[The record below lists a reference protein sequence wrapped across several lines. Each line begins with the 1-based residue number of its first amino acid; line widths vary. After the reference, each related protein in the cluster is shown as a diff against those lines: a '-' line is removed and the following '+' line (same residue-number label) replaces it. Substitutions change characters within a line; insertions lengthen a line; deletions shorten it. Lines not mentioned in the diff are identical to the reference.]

1 MHTAPGYETAVQ
13 SMTRKNIWEIEIV
26 PDYKTVTELANKP
39 NYSQN
44 LDENA
49 PDIFRSQISAPTFFE
64 PNTNRNGTMRLVA
77 DYPNDNAL
85 RSSEFSTD
93 AGTFSNPLSVEF
105 FTEVGT
111 NINESYC
118 FPYYE
123 IGFSTRCDNGDHA
136 TGFTVELYRW
146 HETEPRLE
154 VKEITVS
161 NYTDDLYRIPKID
174 GWESTDKY
182 PAHQIK
188 ITITEWSAPKARAV
202 ISRIYF
208 GEHPYTITN
217 NELTETPNVFKE
229 LESDGDVGSVSANQ
243 IRFGFYNAFGFDDSA
258 VEAGALIKTKFGIR
272 TDDYQTLFDYGT
284 FFLESG
290 SLDKNIFTVTGND
303 RMYQIINSDFKY
315 FDLDVSKNKEW
326 QSYLGG
332 IMGDVL
338 YDHGSGASFFAPGE
352 NSGDEPAPYRRAKYS
367 DLLNELGIFSGSYF
381 SFDDSDQF
389 HVYHDLPNVKGAHVE
404 VSKENLISFLS
415 KKRKIPMSVTIN
427 KYELQKL
434 PAKDGGYVLFS
445 QTADDAPSYELIG
458 PAYDA
463 VIYENENGML
473 AVDPTSMADGTD
485 PDYSIIKADGGVLS
499 QQYWHEPDV
508 GPFVPEIKATEVYQF
523 ADKPKEYFVNFHG
536 MGSNFVFNT
545 YIAPTKNGAYKS
557 TAQKI
562 YDSFKA
568 RQNEFVVEVLT
579 DPSIEPGDPI
589 IIHKDETTT
598 VKGMIIRIEVSGS
611 KTKLTVRGEYDNG

>member
-26 PDYKTVTELANKP
+26 PDHKTVTELANEP

-44 LDENA
+44 LDKNA

-77 DYPNDNAL
+77 DYKNDNAL
-85 RSSEFSTD
+85 RSSEFSTE
-93 AGTFSNPLSVEF
+93 AGTFSNPLWFEF
-105 FTEVGT
+105 DTQLGT
-111 NINESYC
+111 NFYERSY

-174 GWESTDKY
+174 EWESTGDY
-182 PAHQIK
+182 PVLTIK

-258 VEAGALIKTKFGIR
+258 VKAGALIKTKFGIR

-284 FFLESG
+284 FYLESG

-303 RMYQIINSDFKY
+303 RMYQIIHSDFKY

-381 SFDDSDQF
+381 SFDDSDRF
-389 HVYHDLPNVKGAHVE
+389 HVYSDLPNSHTAHVE

-415 KKRKIPMSVTIN
+415 RKRKIPMSVTIN
-427 KYELQKL
+427 KHELQKL
-434 PAKDGGYVLFS
+434 PAQDGGYVLFS
-445 QTADDAPSYELIG
+445 QTADDAQNATYYVG
-458 PAYDA
+458 

-473 AVDPTSMADGTD
+473 AVDPISVADGTN
-485 PDYSIIKADGGVLS
+485 PDDSIIKSDGGELS
-499 QQYWHEPDV
+499 HKYWTELGADLSLPY
-508 GPFVPEIKATEVYQF
+508 IKATEVYQF

-536 MGSNFVFNT
+536 MGSKFVFNT

-579 DPSIEPGDPI
+579 DPSIELGDPI
-589 IIHKDETTT
+589 TIHKDDTTT

>member
-1 MHTAPGYETAVQ
+1 MHIAPGYETAVQ

-26 PDYKTVTELANKP
+26 PDHKTVTELANEP

-44 LDENA
+44 LDENT

-77 DYPNDNAL
+77 DYKNDNAL
-85 RSSEFSTD
+85 RSSEFSTE

-111 NINESYC
+111 NIDESYE

-136 TGFTVELYRW
+136 TGFTVALYRYI
-146 HETEPRLE
+146 ENDPGIE
-154 VKEITVS
+154 VTEITVS

-174 GWESTDKY
+174 GWEATGTYHVFK
-182 PAHQIK
+182 IK
-188 ITITEWSAPKARAV
+188 ITITGWSAPKARAV

-303 RMYQIINSDFKY
+303 RMYQIINLDFKY

-338 YDHGSGASFFAPGE
+338 YDHGSGTSFFAPGE

-389 HVYHDLPNVKGAHVE
+389 HVYHDLPNFKGDHVE

-434 PAKDGGYVLFS
+434 PAQAGGYVLFS
-445 QTADDAPSYELIG
+445 QTADDAQNATYYVG
-458 PAYDA
+458 

-485 PDYSIIKADGGVLS
+485 PDYSIIKADGGELS
-499 QQYWHEPDV
+499 HKYWTELGADLSLPY
-508 GPFVPEIKATEVYQF
+508 IKATEVYQF

-536 MGSNFVFNT
+536 MGSKFVFNT
-545 YIAPTKNGAYKS
+545 YIAPTKNGAHES
-557 TAQKI
+557 TARKI
-562 YDSFKA
+562 YDNFKA

-579 DPSIEPGDPI
+579 DPSIELGDPI
-589 IIHKDETTT
+589 IIHKDDTTT